1 MHNINDIL
9 QNPTVTTRS
18 QIKSTI
24 VNHKSNKIMFK
35 SVIVCTVIASAAAF
49 APVSR
54 MLRVSPKISMSSEFL
69 PGAVA
74 PFGYFDPLSLSK
86 GKTEGEC
93 RKIRESELKHGRV
106 AMVVNDLD

>member
-1 MHNINDIL
+1 MPL
-9 QNPTVTTRS
+9 QLITH
-18 QIKSTI
+18 
-24 VNHKSNKIMFK
+24 HKSNKSKQLYNPTMFK
-35 SVIVCTVIASAAAF
+35 FVIVSSVIASAVAF
-49 APVSR
+49 APASR

-106 AMVVNDLD
+106 AMVINESYQNAILCIF